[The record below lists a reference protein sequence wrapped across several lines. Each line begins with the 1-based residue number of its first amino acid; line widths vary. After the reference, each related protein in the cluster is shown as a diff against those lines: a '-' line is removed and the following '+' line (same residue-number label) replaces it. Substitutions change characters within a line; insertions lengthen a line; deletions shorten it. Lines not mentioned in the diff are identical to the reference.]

1 MKTLNFRT
9 LLKFSLLSDHFNPL
23 DMTGDFSFSD
33 GNRKKKLHSFV
44 TIEIFSREKFSQSK
58 SSESVNS
65 AVQTTLTIYKRN
77 PRYIIVFTIRWLSI
91 QCAGNS
97 SQVHCY
103 FLLIECEEL
112 MVGSSLLSCINR
124 LLSVCSYLIITR
136 LEFRDWTTPTNYYR
150 RIFSSLFSRM
160 KVSNFKRR
168 VLLSSLITYTIWNPP
183 DENW

>member
-1 MKTLNFRT
+1 
-9 LLKFSLLSDHFNPL
+9 
-23 DMTGDFSFSD
+23 MTGGFSFSD

-112 MVGSSLLSCINR
+112 MVGSSLLSCING
-124 LLSVCSYLIITR
+124 LLSACSYLIITR

-150 RIFSSLFSRM
+150 RIF
-160 KVSNFKRR
+160 
-168 VLLSSLITYTIWNPP
+168 LLSLLENESIQFQKARSVIFPHHLLYLEPSRQKLIKFMCEI
-183 DENW
+183 